1 MNENQDKTFAEQV
14 DAVLSGADMN
24 ISHLEV
30 LKVTPLLLRMVGVPN
45 LPILMT
51 AKHVK
56 TITQESGSDSA
67 NYHGLGIDLIK
78 KLPELISDPVMI
90 MDSISP
96 YEKARKSIVVVTQT
110 VDKEN
115 RPVIGAI
122 KIAGFGNDSNG
133 FEISANILT
142 SAYGKDSF
150 KTFIER
156 NISQGAVLYAD
167 KTKSQALFKTPGLQL
182 PDNFNSLDFDIII
195 RKTNAFVN
203 RDEQKSSEKSKRSPL
218 LINLFAGPS
227 AGKTTAALELTAAL
241 KKKGFNVEYVSEY
254 AKELVLENKT
264 ELLKNQVHVTDEQ
277 FHRLDRLRN
286 SGVEIIVTD
295 SPVLLG
301 KVYGEG
307 KISREYGEK
316 LLTYHNSFDNFNLF
330 VNRGSIF
337 QTEGRVHNLE
347 QSKELDAKILA
358 MLQDNRIFYGN
369 YNHDEIDKTVERITT
384 TFSRLNK
391 LEETTEKNE
400 GSMTADTN
408 NANAQS
414 ARERVL
420 KVRDDMVK
428 TLLAHIEKNPTDWQS
443 GWNNIAAGAPYN
455 GKTSTAYRGLNALY
469 LAFLGASKGY
479 KDTRWVTFNQAKELG
494 ASVKKGEKSAPVI
507 FFEFYDRKTKKAFD
521 NRTVKDMTE
530 EEKTAYLKENVY
542 AVMKYS
548 SVFNAEQC
556 HNFPERKEIAMSEE
570 EMANQNAK
578 IETIIANSSAPV
590 RYDGGSRAYYSPG
603 TDSIHLPVIAAFD
616 TMQDY
621 YATALHEI
629 AHSTGHE
636 SRLNRDLAGGFGSE
650 SYAKEEL
657 RAELACVF
665 MQMEQGIQLNGKHI
679 TNHAAYLNSWL
690 QAAKSDTSV
699 FFKAAADAQKIADY
713 VADNYLQAA
722 DSAVI
727 KEENVDQEQPE
738 RNPMAD
744 YLRAETEKRAEEIR
758 TVERLRAENEVSG
771 DALHQNVKEWYTSAY
786 PNDEAGESIK
796 ETLNFAGL
804 ENIIFTKSPAEV
816 YEVLGADSIVRE
828 RAFTKLSE
836 IRDVSYDAIYTAWM
850 ERIEDIKSLSSA
862 RAEAKRLAMETGE
875 PYVTVE
881 WVGTSNG
888 FPDIKAYDV
897 MSLSEADKKLN
908 MLDAQADKNDGYFS
922 TKLHIDMV
930 FQGKPDS
937 YECRFDIGNEH
948 GGLVH
953 HIDRYLKNEKFFT
966 VEDQE
971 EANALRKYFKLHVD
985 LSAIVDKAIAAEL
998 PLQEQYDVQSYV
1010 LAARGA
1016 VNSAVPF
1023 STYKLPETSAFAQ
1036 EEDTVTHRFLNK
1048 TKYGSPVSGIIETKS
1063 GNHIAIINNNEQK
1076 EVDFPD
1082 GYPSGYLIAHDYNP
1096 DTGEFSTAAYGFVSH
1111 EEAREY
1117 CVEHYEIDV
1126 GESTAAQGLKQNI
1139 KEWYSRAYPNDSA
1152 GQDIHPEATFQD
1164 LQDEVNRSDVNAVYG
1179 MLGEDSIIRERAF
1192 LHLAAVTESS
1202 YDDIYSAFSGE
1213 TPAQK
1218 LANARAQARRL
1229 AAETGEPY
1237 VTIEWSEGSD
1247 SFPGLKEN
1255 EVMSLSEA
1263 DKRLTALDS
1272 QADREEGYYKTKLHI
1287 DFVFEGKP
1295 ESYENCRFDIGSENG
1310 GLVHHIDEY
1319 LKNDLFQSADDRAE
1333 ADALREYF
1341 KRHLEVSEYLLN
1353 PETLAE
1359 LSEEE
1364 QGDVNMYISR
1374 SRDVLNNSEPFS
1386 DYYYHMP
1393 LTPEEIKKGREA
1405 AHAAGLPFYE
1415 GNDED
1420 FEAFEDAGGYVYDGN
1435 MSVEDYK
1442 RMWELRE
1449 QDAETENAEVPGEEQ
1464 ATDINQRYYYPIN
1477 EESARRAREANS
1489 FSDYKEGS
1497 ATSSYRSQVDRAI
1510 TIAEEQ
1516 KKLVDSSYHDKI
1528 EGLLNS
1534 YAKRLADNIN
1544 KGNEIDARVPSIL
1557 ISGGGNFPV
1566 RKKQKQNAARDRNY
1580 QEWQEI
1586 QGILDNIRNIG
1597 KGGISSDDPNSIQK
1611 LTTKLE
1617 SLEKSQETMKA
1628 VNAYYRK
1635 NKTLD
1640 GCPEL
1645 TAEQIA
1651 ELKADMNRFPHL
1663 EGKPYPTW
1671 ALSNNNAEIR
1681 RVKERIEELS
1691 KRQEVGFVGWEFN
1704 GGEVRANTS
1713 DNRLQIFFEEK
1724 PDEET
1729 RSDLKHNGFKWSPKA
1744 NAWQRQLTANAYYA
1758 ADRINAIQPI
1768 SGEKPTALQRAHDR
1782 QHNAD
1787 VDENSVQNDINQEQ
1801 EKLIDDAA
1809 HWYSM
1814 ERPQSKFQDCL
1825 DAVREMDAE
1834 TIREYAEQYRA
1845 YLDYAAEFINDESER
1860 TNYNYSASD
1869 LFKAWREN
1877 AQTEET
1883 TKEKLT
1889 VEQARNAMLDAQEQ
1903 RQNHY
1908 AVRIEDVPYTDPE
1921 DGYEGTEPA
1930 QVIYIISEHGNVR
1943 EWKTIPLDSDV
1954 FSSDLPNG
1962 SLVSYEPIEYEEL
1975 EEIAKKVKEPIQT
1988 YKDVLRA
1995 ELEVDT
2001 ERHRSEAYYDQR
2013 VDDILNEHYRT
2024 EYGLFERNIENPKYL
2039 SGMLYAEENFR
2050 GERVVSLTQ
2059 NESRK
2064 NIAIIAQANGQYAVA
2079 EDYHTDD
2086 GRNWGK
2092 YHLFDNQESAEE
2104 FRTKNFPSIAERANR
2119 YQALAASKSPLGQ
2132 EYARI
2137 KGENADS
2144 VVFYRVGDFYEVLGA
2159 DAERVAEKLELTLT
2173 GRTIGTEERVPMCG
2187 VPYHAIDQYADT
2199 LAKKGENV
2207 IIADGT
2213 DIKAYKAKVDLI
2225 EKRLRDYADTLRR
2238 NDLEVGNTAQ
2248 TDEYYLSQAREQ
2260 IAAYERSDEYRQALR
2275 EDFPTDFIDDTP
2287 QDMAEI
2293 TQNKPVEAQ
2302 EQKREWLSIE
2312 LPEGAATTRYGE
2324 NVMIKMPKGEF
2335 SNYALFVPSR
2345 FVQKEGDKRIFK
2357 AASDYTFRL
2366 TNDGR
2371 QVELTGQ
2378 ELKDRFAGKH
2388 IDKTYRRV
2396 VPSRAYLKAYEN
2408 LEQNIPAEL
2417 RALPTWCCYRTR
2429 WNDEKGKKDKFLIS
2443 AIDGK
2448 FASSK
2453 EPERWVSF
2461 DAALKYARENNCA
2474 GVSLLLSKEYGITC
2488 IDLDK
2493 CVIDANTGELKERA
2507 SKLVN
2512 ELKGTYIE
2520 RSTSGNGIHIFLKDD
2535 ILKSG
2540 TYNSTSTDKQK
2551 GDLEVFDEKHIISMT
2566 GDMLSETNALTRAGS
2581 AATVYLRQELGER
2594 RNYSSTPRQVTNSGS
2609 VSDNELISRIKS
2621 SKVAAKF
2628 NDLYSGRGIS
2638 GDRSKDDAQLAHLLL
2653 YFSGGDKE
2661 QTFRIMRESG
2671 LYRPDK
2677 PDSYYRGT
2685 IEKIN
2690 AGING
2695 YAKRPNSASVGGN
2708 SRKNTNNLK

>member
-1 MNENQDKTFAEQV
+1 MSAREFCIPVKTDSPDFKKLVEEIEKINERYSDDIGPICGLFAALKTKTDLTFTPKLFGVPAESKNLRQGEELIFVWGERSYVDSIYHKFKGFEVGSGLDDLLNGFVDEEHQFKNGSAQNEHFFYSEISDNKMVVPFSVQSLQQDISMDENQDKIVINELKSFDKQV
-14 DAVLSGADMN
+14 DDVLRGADTTS
-24 ISHLEV
+24 SHLEV
-30 LKVTPLLLRMVGVPN
+30 LKVTPPLLRMVGVPN

-115 RPVIGAI
+115 RPIIGAI

-167 KTKSQALFKTPGLQL
+167 KAKSQALFKTPGLQL

-203 RDEQKSSEKSKRSPL
+203 REEEKKS
-218 LINLFAGPS
+218 
-227 AGKTTAALELTAAL
+227 
-241 KKKGFNVEYVSEY
+241 
-254 AKELVLENKT
+254 
-264 ELLKNQVHVTDEQ
+264 
-277 FHRLDRLRN
+277 
-286 SGVEIIVTD
+286 
-295 SPVLLG
+295 
-301 KVYGEG
+301 
-307 KISREYGEK
+307 
-316 LLTYHNSFDNFNLF
+316 
-330 VNRGSIF
+330 
-337 QTEGRVHNLE
+337 
-347 QSKELDAKILA
+347 
-358 MLQDNRIFYGN
+358 
-369 YNHDEIDKTVERITT
+369 
-384 TFSRLNK
+384 
-391 LEETTEKNE
+391 ETTEKNE
-400 GSMTADTN
+400 RNMTADTN

-414 ARERVL
+414 ARERVQQI
-420 KVRDDMVK
+420 RDSMVK

-469 LAFLGASKGY
+469 LAFLGAERGY

-570 EMANQNAK
+570 ERANQNAK
-578 IETIIANSSAPV
+578 IETIIANSAAPV

-679 TNHAAYLNSWL
+679 TNHASYLNSWL
-690 QAAKSDTSV
+690 QAAKNDTSV

-722 DSAVI
+722 AGAVI
-727 KEENVDQEQPE
+727 EEKNVVREQTEEQPE

-744 YLRAETEKRAEEIR
+744 YLRAESERRAEETR
-758 TVERLRAENEVSG
+758 TAERLR
-771 DALHQNVKEWYTSAY
+771 
-786 PNDEAGESIK
+786 
-796 ETLNFAGL
+796 
-804 ENIIFTKSPAEV
+804 
-816 YEVLGADSIVRE
+816 
-828 RAFTKLSE
+828 
-836 IRDVSYDAIYTAWM
+836 
-850 ERIEDIKSLSSA
+850 
-862 RAEAKRLAMETGE
+862 
-875 PYVTVE
+875 
-881 WVGTSNG
+881 VGNG
-888 FPDIKAYDV
+888 
-897 MSLSEADKKLN
+897 
-908 MLDAQADKNDGYFS
+908 
-922 TKLHIDMV
+922 
-930 FQGKPDS
+930 
-937 YECRFDIGNEH
+937 
-948 GGLVH
+948 
-953 HIDRYLKNEKFFT
+953 
-966 VEDQE
+966 
-971 EANALRKYFKLHVD
+971 
-985 LSAIVDKAIAAEL
+985 
-998 PLQEQYDVQSYV
+998 DVQINYCDFTR
-1010 LAARGA
+1010 RGA
-1016 VNSAVPF
+1016 FIEGIVSAPKESF
-1023 STYKLPETSAFAQ
+1023 
-1036 EEDTVTHRFLNK
+1036 
-1048 TKYGSPVSGIIETKS
+1048 YGG
-1063 GNHIAIINNNEQK
+1063 HIAIINNNEQL
-1076 EVDFPD
+1076 EVDKPA
-1082 GYPSGYLIAHDYNP
+1082 GYILTSGGYNP
-1096 DTGEFSTAAYGFVSH
+1096 NSGDFFDAAYGFSTY

-1126 GESTAAQGLKQNI
+1126 GESTAAQGLNQSI

-1164 LQDEVNRSDVNAVYG
+1164 LQDEVNRSDVNAVYN

-1213 TPAQK
+1213 TPTQK

-1229 AAETGEPY
+1229 AVETGEPY

-1255 EVMSLSEA
+1255 EIMSLSEA
-1263 DKRLTALDS
+1263 DKRLTALDN
-1272 QADREEGYYKTKLHI
+1272 QADRGEGYYKTKLHI

-1405 AHAAGLPFYE
+1405 AHTAGLPFYE

-1464 ATDINQRYYYPIN
+1464 AADINQRYYYPIN

-1586 QGILDNIRNIG
+1586 QGILDKLRNIG

-1617 SLEKSQETMKA
+1617 SLKKSQETMKA
-1628 VNAYYRK
+1628 VNTYYRK
-1635 NKTLD
+1635 HKTLD

-1651 ELKADMNRFPHL
+1651 ELKADMKRFPHL

-1744 NAWQRQLTANAYYA
+1744 NAWQRQLTTNAYYA
-1758 ADRINAIQPI
+1758 ADRINAIQPL
-1768 SGEKPTALQRAHDR
+1768 SGEKPTALQRAHVR
-1782 QHNAD
+1782 RHNAD
-1787 VDENSVQNDINQEQ
+1787 VAENS
-1801 EKLIDDAA
+1801 
-1809 HWYSM
+1809 
-1814 ERPQSKFQDCL
+1814 
-1825 DAVREMDAE
+1825 
-1834 TIREYAEQYRA
+1834 
-1845 YLDYAAEFINDESER
+1845 
-1860 TNYNYSASD
+1860 
-1869 LFKAWREN
+1869 
-1877 AQTEET
+1877 QTEET

-1903 RQNHY
+1903 RQRYY

-1921 DGYEGTEPA
+1921 DGYESEEPA

-1962 SLVSYEPIEYEEL
+1962 SLVSYEPVEYEEL

-2001 ERHRSEAYYDQR
+2001 ERRRSEAYYDQR

-2039 SGMLYAEENFR
+2039 SGMLYAEENIR
-2050 GERVVSLTQ
+2050 GEKVVSLTQ

-2104 FRTKNFPSIAERANR
+2104 FRNKNFPSATERANQ
-2119 YQALAASKSPLGQ
+2119 YQRLAASKSPLGQ
-2132 EYARI
+2132 EYSRI
-2137 KGENADS
+2137 KGEHADS
-2144 VVFYRVGDFYEVLGA
+2144 VVFYRVGDFFEVLGA

-2199 LAKKGENV
+2199 LVKKGENV

-2260 IAAYERSDEYRQALR
+2260 IAAYERSDEYRQAIR
-2275 EDFPTDFIDDTP
+2275 EDFPNDFKDDIDDSP

-2293 TQNKPVEAQ
+2293 TQNEPVETQ
-2302 EQKREWLSIE
+2302 ERKREWLSIE
-2312 LPEGAATTRYGE
+2312 LPDGAVGGQYGE
-2324 NVMIKMPKGEF
+2324 NTMIKMPKGEF
-2335 SNYALFVPSR
+2335 SYYAFYVPTKMLKDVDGKTQLR
-2345 FVQKEGDKRIFK
+2345 

-2366 TNDGR
+2366 NNDGR

-2378 ELKDRFAGKH
+2378 ELRDSFAGKH
-2388 IDKTYRRV
+2388 IDKTYKRVAPSRRYAQGLANLEKN
-2396 VPSRAYLKAYEN
+2396 VPSELKA
-2408 LEQNIPAEL
+2408 I
-2417 RALPTWCCYRTR
+2417 PTWCCYRTQ
-2429 WNDEKGKKDKFLIS
+2429 WNEEKGKKDKFIIS
-2443 AIDGK
+2443 PIDGK
-2448 FASSK
+2448 WTSTK
-2453 EPERWVSF
+2453 EPGKWVTF
-2461 DAALKYARENNCA
+2461 ETAMKYARENNCE
-2474 GVSLLLSKEYGITC
+2474 GLSILLDKKYGITC

-2493 CVIDANTGELKERA
+2493 CIEVETGKLNERA
-2507 SKLVN
+2507 SKLV
-2512 ELKGTYIE
+2512 ETLSGTYIE
-2520 RSTSGNGIHIFLKDD
+2520 RSTSGNGLHIFVKDD
-2535 ILKSG
+2535 ILKNG
-2540 TYNSTSTDKQK
+2540 TYNMTSVDKNK
-2551 GDLEVFDEKHIISMT
+2551 GDLEVYDDKRIMSLT
-2566 GDMLSETNALTRAGS
+2566 GDMYSNGNNLTRAGS

-2594 RNYSSTPRQVTNSGS
+2594 RSVANNGAKPRPTGS
-2609 VSDNELISRIKS
+2609 LNLSDNELIRWIQS
-2621 SKVAAKF
+2621 SKQGSKF
-2628 NDLYSGRGIS
+2628 NDLYNGRGVS
-2638 GDRSKDDAQLAHLLL
+2638 GNRSDDDAKLAHMLL
-2653 YFSGGDKE
+2653 YFNGGDKD
-2661 QTFRIMRESG
+2661 QAFRIMRESG
-2671 LYRPDK
+2671 AYRPDK
-2677 PDSYYRGT
+2677 PDSYYRAT
-2685 IEKIN
+2685 IDKMDAKIEV
-2690 AGING
+2690 
-2695 YAKRPNSASVGGN
+2695 YAKRPTFSADGPGKPKGKGPGN
-2708 SRKNTNNLK
+2708 GKKGSQA

>member
-30 LKVTPLLLRMVGVPN
+30 LKVTPPLLRMVGVPN

-51 AKHVK
+51 AKHLR
-56 TITQESGSDSA
+56 TITQDGGTESA
-67 NYHGLGIDLIK
+67 NYHGLGADLVK
-78 KLPELISDPVMI
+78 RLPELISDPVMI

-96 YEKARKSIVVVTQT
+96 DDKAKNSIVIVTQM

-122 KIAGFGNDSNG
+122 MLNGVGRQDSKVIG
-133 FEISANILT
+133 ANILT
-142 SAYGKDSF
+142 SAYGKKNFQS
-150 KTFIER
+150 FIER
-156 NISQGAVLYAD
+156 NIEQGSVLYVD
-167 KTKSQALFKTPGLQL
+167 KEKSQALSVNPGIQF
-182 PDNFNSLDFDIII
+182 PDVMASLSFNTII

-330 VNRGSIF
+330 VNRGSTF

-469 LAFLGASKGY
+469 LAFLGAERGY

-603 TDSIHLPVIAAFD
+603 TDSIHLPAIAAFD

-727 KEENVDQEQPE
+727 KEENVAQEQSEEQPE

-744 YLRAETEKRAEEIR
+744 YLRAEQLNRSVVNNAGEHAWWQENIR
-758 TVERLRAENEVSG
+758 
-771 DALHQNVKEWYTSAY
+771 DWYTSAY
-786 PNDEAGESIK
+786 PNDEAGLDIHPNATFK
-796 ETLNFAGL
+796 DLRD
-804 ENIIFTKSPAEV
+804 EV
-816 YEVLGADSIVRE
+816 NRPNPISVYGMLGEDSVVRE
-828 RAFTKLSE
+828 RTFTRLAELSGSSYASIYSAFLGETAQQKLE
-836 IRDVSYDAIYTAWM
+836 N
-850 ERIEDIKSLSSA
+850 A
-862 RAEAKRLAMETGE
+862 RALAKRLATETGE
-875 PYVTVE
+875 PYVTIE
-881 WVGTSNG
+881 WSEHQALNS
-888 FPDIKAYDV
+888 YDV
-897 MSLSEADKKLN
+897 MSLSEADKKLAA
-908 MLDAQADKNDGYFS
+908 LDAEGSEKGFGYDK
-922 TKLHIDMV
+922 TKLHIDYV
-930 FQGKPDS
+930 FEGEHNS
-937 YECRFDIGNEH
+937 YECCRFDIGTEG

-953 HIDRYLKNEKFFT
+953 HIDEFLKYDTFL
-966 VEDQE
+966 DAE
-971 EANALRKYFKLHVD
+971 ERQQAENALKYFKVHMD
-985 LSAIVDKAIAAEL
+985 LSAMVDTAIASNL
-998 PLQEQYDVQSYV
+998 PLQEQFDVQSYI

-1023 STYKLPETSAFAQ
+1023 STYKLPETSAFEQ
-1036 EEDTVTHRFLNK
+1036 EDNTEHQFLDK
-1048 TKYGSPVSGIIETKS
+1048 TRYGSPINGIAEHPVGSGKFV
-1063 GNHIAIINNNEQK
+1063 AIIDNSEQK
-1076 EVDFPD
+1076 EDAFPD
-1082 GYPSGYLIAHDYNP
+1082 QYPPSFIIAHDYNP
-1096 DTGEFSTAAYGFVSH
+1096 QNGEWQTGAFGFSRY
-1111 EEAREY
+1111 EEARDYLIENYGFDIGQGLEAERSEQEELINDAVHWYSMEHPQLKLQDCLDAVREMDAETIKEY
-1117 CVEHYEIDV
+1117 AEQYQAYLDSAAEFMNDTVDKSAFQVKTSYMYQAYTELQNNTPDAFIVCRIGGDGLYQVLGEKAKIVAEQCNLPLESRDV
-1126 GESTAAQGLKQNI
+1126 GEPNQVPMVSIPIAD
-1139 KEWYSRAYPNDSA
+1139 AYPYIDKLREIGNVV
-1152 GQDIHPEATFQD
+1152 I
-1164 LQDEVNRSDVNAVYG
+1164 EVEG
-1179 MLGEDSIIRERAF
+1179 
-1192 LHLAAVTESS
+1192 
-1202 YDDIYSAFSGE
+1202 
-1213 TPAQK
+1213 
-1218 LANARAQARRL
+1218 RRL
-1229 AAETGEPY
+1229 NLEQRTATELMREQL
-1237 VTIEWSEGSD
+1237 SD
-1247 SFPGLKEN
+1247 SSNSEQEVKEY
-1255 EVMSLSEA
+1255 A
-1263 DKRLTALDS
+1263 QT
-1272 QADREEGYYKTKLHI
+1272 
-1287 DFVFEGKP
+1287 
-1295 ESYENCRFDIGSENG
+1295 
-1310 GLVHHIDEY
+1310 
-1319 LKNDLFQSADDRAE
+1319 
-1333 ADALREYF
+1333 LREYDLITG
-1341 KRHLEVSEYLLN
+1341 K
-1353 PETLAE
+1353 AE
-1359 LSEEE
+1359 RSEE
-1364 QGDVNMYISR
+1364 DYITQAQ
-1374 SRDVLNNSEPFS
+1374 N
-1386 DYYYHMP
+1386 
-1393 LTPEEIKKGREA
+1393 EIAE
-1405 AHAAGLPFYE
+1405 F
-1415 GNDED
+1415 
-1420 FEAFEDAGGYVYDGN
+1420 DG
-1435 MSVEDYK
+1435 E
-1442 RMWELRE
+1442 R
-1449 QDAETENAEVPGEEQ
+1449 Q
-1464 ATDINQRYYYPIN
+1464 ATDGNQRFYYPIN
-1477 EESARRAREANS
+1477 EEAARRAQEANS
-1489 FSDYKEGS
+1489 YSDYKEGS
-1497 ATSSYRSQVDRAI
+1497 ATAEYRRNVDRAI
-1510 TIAEEQ
+1510 DIATKQ
-1516 KKLVDSSYHDKI
+1516 KTLVDPMYHERIDA
-1528 EGLLNS
+1528 LLDT
-1534 YAKRLADNIN
+1534 YAKRLAANIN
-1544 KGNEIDARVPSIL
+1544 EGNAIDARMPSYL
-1557 ISGGGNFPV
+1557 ITGGGNFNV
-1566 RKKQKQNAARDRNY
+1566 GKKQKQNAARDRNH

-1586 QGILDNIRNIG
+1586 QSILDRIRSTG

-1611 LTTKLE
+1611 LTAKLE
-1617 SLEKSQETMKA
+1617 GLEKAQETMKA
-1628 VNAYYRK
+1628 VNTYYRK

-1651 ELKADMNRFPHL
+1651 ELKADMKRFPHL

-1691 KRQEVGFVGWEFN
+1691 KRQEGGFVGWEFN
-1704 GGEVRANTS
+1704 GGEVRANTA

-1744 NAWQRQLTANAYYA
+1744 NAWQRQLTENAYYA
-1758 ADRINAIQPI
+1758 ADRINAIQPL
-1768 SGEKPTALQRAHDR
+1768 SGEKPTALQRAYVR
-1782 QHNAD
+1782 QHNAE
-1787 VDENSVQNDINQEQ
+1787 VAGNAVQSNAGEQ
-1801 EKLIDDAA
+1801 RVGDHEEKITL
-1809 HWYSM
+1809 
-1814 ERPQSKFQDCL
+1814 K
-1825 DAVREMDAE
+1825 
-1834 TIREYAEQYRA
+1834 
-1845 YLDYAAEFINDESER
+1845 
-1860 TNYNYSASD
+1860 
-1869 LFKAWREN
+1869 
-1877 AQTEET
+1877 
-1883 TKEKLT
+1883 
-1889 VEQARNAMLDAQEQ
+1889 QARNAMLDAQEQ

-1975 EEIAKKVKEPIQT
+1975 EEIAEKVKEPIQT

-2059 NESRK
+2059 NESGK
-2064 NIAIIAQANGQYAVA
+2064 NIAIIAQANGRYAVA

-2144 VVFYRVGDFYEVLGA
+2144 VVFYRVGDFYEVLGT

-2199 LAKKGENV
+2199 LVKKGENV

-2213 DIKAYKAKVDLI
+2213 DIREHKAKI
-2225 EKRLRDYADTLRR
+2225 NITEKRLRDYADTLRR

-2287 QDMAEI
+2287 PNMPQT
-2293 TQNKPVEAQ
+2293 TQNKPIEGQ
-2302 EQKREWLSIE
+2302 ERKREWLSIE
-2312 LPEGAATTRYGE
+2312 LPNGAVGGQYGE
-2324 NVMIKMPKGEF
+2324 NTMIKMPKGEF
-2335 SNYALFVPSR
+2335 SYYAFYVPTR
-2345 FVQKEGDKRIFK
+2345 FLKEADGKTQLRV
-2357 AASDYTFRL
+2357 ASDYTFRL
-2366 TNDGR
+2366 NNDGR

-2378 ELKDRFAGKH
+2378 ELKDSFAGKH
-2388 IDKTYRRV
+2388 LDKTYKRV
-2396 VPSRAYLKAYEN
+2396 APSRKFAQGLA
-2408 LEQNIPAEL
+2408 NIEKNVPAEL
-2417 RALPTWCCYRTR
+2417 KAIPTWCCYRTQ
-2429 WNDEKGKKDKFLIS
+2429 WNEEKGKKDKFIIS
-2443 AIDGK
+2443 PIDGK
-2448 FASSK
+2448 WTSTK
-2453 EPERWVSF
+2453 EPGKWVTF
-2461 DAALKYARENNCA
+2461 EAAMKYARENNCE
-2474 GVSLLLSKEYGITC
+2474 GLSILLDKKYGITC

-2493 CVIDANTGELKERA
+2493 CIEVETGKLNERA
-2507 SKLVN
+2507 SKLV
-2512 ELKGTYIE
+2512 ETLSGTYIE
-2520 RSTSGNGIHIFLKDD
+2520 RSTSGTAYIFSLK
-2535 ILKSG
+2535 
-2540 TYNSTSTDKQK
+2540 TTS
-2551 GDLEVFDEKHIISMT
+2551 
-2566 GDMLSETNALTRAGS
+2566 
-2581 AATVYLRQELGER
+2581 
-2594 RNYSSTPRQVTNSGS
+2594 
-2609 VSDNELISRIKS
+2609 
-2621 SKVAAKF
+2621 
-2628 NDLYSGRGIS
+2628 
-2638 GDRSKDDAQLAHLLL
+2638 
-2653 YFSGGDKE
+2653 
-2661 QTFRIMRESG
+2661 
-2671 LYRPDK
+2671 
-2677 PDSYYRGT
+2677 
-2685 IEKIN
+2685 
-2690 AGING
+2690 
-2695 YAKRPNSASVGGN
+2695 
-2708 SRKNTNNLK
+2708 